1 MLHTNQNY
9 VNERSYTQMQKKKKL
24 KNKEHR

>member
-9 VNERSYTQMQKKKKL
+9 VNERSYSDAKKKKKL